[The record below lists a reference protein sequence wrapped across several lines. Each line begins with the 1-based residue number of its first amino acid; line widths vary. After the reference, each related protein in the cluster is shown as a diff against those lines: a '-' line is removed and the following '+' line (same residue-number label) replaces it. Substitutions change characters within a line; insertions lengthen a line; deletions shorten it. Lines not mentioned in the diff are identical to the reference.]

1 MVKKEK
7 AEKIA
12 ETDLIIKDNISY
24 KRIPAT
30 NILYCKAEGCYT
42 MIYDIFGKKTTV
54 SKPLKE
60 IENQLKRFSVF
71 FRIHKSYLVNI
82 SYINT
87 YANGHKRIVILN
99 DNTELPVA
107 YRRTHLFIRYCANI
121 FRKNIKFLIKK

>member
-1 MVKKEK
+1 M
-7 AEKIA
+7 
-12 ETDLIIKDNISY
+12 
-24 KRIPAT
+24 PAT

-42 MIYDIFGKKTTV
+42 TIYDIFGKKITI

-60 IENQLKRFSVF
+60 IETQLKKFSIF

-87 YANGHKRIVILN
+87 YANGHKRIVTLK

-107 YRRTHLFIRYCANI
+107 YRRTHLFIRYYANI
-121 FRKNIKFLIKK
+121 FREKIKFLVKK

>member
-1 MVKKEK
+1 MAKKEK

-30 NILYCKAEGCYT
+30 DILYCKAEGCYT
-42 MIYDIFGKKTTV
+42 TICDIFGKKTTV
-54 SKPLKE
+54 SKPLKK
-60 IENQLKRFSVF
+60 IEYKLKEVNVF

-87 YANGHKRIVILN
+87 YANGHKRMVILN
-99 DNTELPVA
+99 DNTKLPVA
-107 YRRTHLFIRYCANI
+107 CRKTHLFIRYCANI
-121 FRKNIKFLIKK
+121 FPENINSL